1 MKTFIALMALPL
13 ALAASLKSVVI
24 TFPKGTPDSVITQA
38 KHSLVASGGV
48 ITHEYSKFPLPSPM
62 NIGHWTLD
70 TYNMWSL
77 INSSGFAA
85 EAPDSALQTLSTQ
98 DAKYQPEIEEDKIVN
113 ANGEYAAA
121 F

>member
-13 ALAASLKSVVI
+13 ALAASLKSVVV

-48 ITHEYSKFPLPSPM
+48 ITHEYS
-62 NIGHWTLD
+62 
-70 TYNMWSL
+70 L
-77 INSSGFAA
+77 INGFAA
-85 EAPDSALQTLSTQ
+85 EAPDSALHTLSTQ
-98 DAKYQPEIEEDKIVN
+98 DTKYQPEIEEDKIVN